1 MERCQPETARIDLL
15 SKLEKSDFWKD
26 VEIINRELA
35 AYSSEEPDNI
45 PPRYHP
51 DTLALR
57 LSSRHFD
64 PRYLDET
71 TTTTIACRLPNG
83 ESGTEQIT
91 GRLGLFT
98 YATITSEECV
108 GGVNITADQRVAA
121 LQIGETAVPLSPETL
136 LQLDIEKP
144 TPDED
149 PNDTFSY
156 IMNQVREINALRTKP
171 SYQAA
176 SPSEQAVLE
185 VNAVKDIN
193 QCLDAI
199 ANDNTVSIVTL
210 HPELKYDDDTARGS
224 IRAQNISVEIRD
236 NYPHFLIIDTD
247 SFVHAIPYGGVI
259 DIEITDEPVDIDIN
273 VIDFFNDETIRNRID
288 YIESTTYCSE
298 DDLAELI
305 KDLEKTIG
313 DNFCQDG
320 IFSGTGML
328 YRKESSGDIKGEDA
342 KFTLLSQGFDVLEI
356 DGERKLVIALKD
368 PNSPPDTS
376 LYIIPD
382 TIHLDRCIR
391 KNAPRAMELEPDYD
405 LIECLRSAA
414 SAAEKL
420 IKSDDFINADDIEEQ
435 RIMLEDQEAIKNVRS
450 DLHYSFEYLYQEYLI
465 HCTAR
470 EYWSIDVGTYE
481 SDSYSPEEIAKFDSV
496 KSESNKSPLEITGE
510 VVDFI
515 IPEFEAREKKI
526 TSIADLP
533 LSQGRPMLQIID
545 VSDSHRVY
553 FVPID
558 NLLSIM
564 PFTWSDETGD

>member
-1 MERCQPETARIDLL
+1 MERRQPEIARIDLL
-15 SKLEKSDFWKD
+15 SELEKSDFWKN

-35 AYSSEEPDNI
+35 AYSSEELDDI

-71 TTTTIACRLPNG
+71 TTATIACRLPNG

-98 YATITSEECV
+98 YTTITSEECT

-136 LQLDIEKP
+136 LQLDIENP

-156 IMNQVREINALRTKP
+156 IMNQVREIGALRTKP

-176 SPSEQAVLE
+176 SPSEQTTLE
-185 VNAVKDIN
+185 IKAVKDIN

-224 IRAQNISVEIRD
+224 IRAQNISVKIRD

-313 DNFCQDG
+313 DNFLQDG

-328 YRKESSGDIKGEDA
+328 YRKESSGDIEGEFAD
-342 KFTLLSQGFDVLEI
+342 FTLLSRGLDVLEI

-414 SAAEKL
+414 NAAEKL

-435 RIMLEDQEAIKNVRS
+435 QRMFDKEEAIDKAISKLVYTFDN
-450 DLHYSFEYLYQEYLI
+450 LYQGYQI
-465 HCTAR
+465 RCTAKKC
-470 EYWSIDVGTYE
+470 WTIPVDVYE
-481 SDSYSPEEIAKFDSV
+481 SYSPEDIASLPTAILEPGKEIF
-496 KSESNKSPLEITGE
+496 EINGD
-510 VVDFI
+510 VVEFFV
-515 IPEFEAREKKI
+515 PEMIDRKEKI
-526 TSIADLP
+526 TSAADFP
-533 LSQGRPMLQIID
+533 LSHGQPMLRITD
-545 VSDSHRVY
+545 ASSGEPTY
-553 FVPID
+553 YLVPID
-558 NLLSIM
+558 DFLSIA
-564 PFTWSDETGD
+564 PVV

>member
-1 MERCQPETARIDLL
+1 MERRQFRTARIDLL
-15 SKLEKSDFWKD
+15 SQLNNADFWKN

-35 AYSSEEPDNI
+35 AYSSEEPDDI
-45 PPRYHP
+45 PPEYHP

-64 PRYLDET
+64 PQYLDET
-71 TTTTIACRLPNG
+71 TTATIACRLPNG

-91 GRLGLFT
+91 GRLRLFT

-144 TPDED
+144 TPGED
-149 PNDTFSY
+149 PNSIFSY
-156 IMNQVREINALRTKP
+156 IMNQIREIDALLAKP
-171 SYQAA
+171 RYQAA
-176 SPSEQAVLE
+176 SPSEQSTLK
-185 VNAVKDIN
+185 VNAVEAVN
-193 QCLDAI
+193 QHLNVI
-199 ANDNTVSIVTL
+199 TNDNTVSIVTL
-210 HPELKYDDDTARGS
+210 HPELKYDDGTTRSS
-224 IRAQNISVEIRD
+224 IRARDISVTIRS
-236 NYPHFLIIDTD
+236 NYPHFQIIGTD
-247 SFVHAIPYGGVI
+247 NLVHSIPYNGVI

-273 VIDFFNDETIRNRID
+273 VIDIFNDEKIRRMID
-288 YIESTTYCSE
+288 YIEGTAYCSE

-305 KDLEKTIG
+305 KDLEETIG

-328 YRKESSGDIKGEDA
+328 YRKESSGDIEGELTD
-342 KFTLLSQGFDVLEI
+342 FTLLSRGLDVLEI
-356 DGERKLVIALKD
+356 DGERRLVIALKD

-382 TIHLDRCIR
+382 AIHLDRCIR

-435 RIMLEDQEAIKNVRS
+435 QRMFDEEEAIDKAMSKLVYTFDN
-450 DLHYSFEYLYQEYLI
+450 LCQGYQI
-465 HCTAR
+465 RCTAKKC
-470 EYWSIDVGTYE
+470 WAIPVDVYE
-481 SDSYSPEEIAKFDSV
+481 SYSPEDIASLPTATLESGKEMFEINGD
-496 KSESNKSPLEITGE
+496 
-510 VVDFI
+510 VVEFFV
-515 IPEFEAREKKI
+515 PEMIDRKEKI
-526 TSIADLP
+526 TSAADFP
-533 LSQGRPMLQIID
+533 LSHGQPMLRITD
-545 VSDSHRVY
+545 ASSGEPTY
-553 FVPID
+553 YLVPID
-558 NLLSIM
+558 DFLSIA
-564 PFTWSDETGD
+564 PVV

>member
-1 MERCQPETARIDLL
+1 MERRQFKTARIDLL
-15 SKLEKSDFWKD
+15 SQLNESNFWENIDK
-26 VEIINRELA
+26 INRELA
-35 AYSSEEPDNI
+35 AYSSEEPGNI
-45 PPRYHP
+45 PLKNHP

-71 TTTTIACRLPNG
+71 ATATIACRLPNG

-156 IMNQVREINALRTKP
+156 IMNQVREIGALRTKP

-176 SPSEQAVLE
+176 SPSEQTTLEIKAVE
-185 VNAVKDIN
+185 DIN
-193 QCLDAI
+193 QYLDAI

-236 NYPHFLIIDTD
+236 NYPHFQIIGTD
-247 SFVHAIPYGGVI
+247 NLVHSIPYDGVI
-259 DIEITDEPVDIDIN
+259 DIKITDEPVDIDIN
-273 VIDFFNDETIRNRID
+273 VIDIFNDETIRRMID
-288 YIESTTYCSE
+288 YIEGTAYCSE

-305 KDLEKTIG
+305 NNLEKTIG

-328 YRKESSGDIKGEDA
+328 YRKESSGDIEGELTD
-342 KFTLLSQGFDVLEI
+342 FTLLSRGLDVLEI
-356 DGERKLVIALKD
+356 DGERRLVIALKD

-382 TIHLDRCIR
+382 TTHLDQCVR
-391 KNAPRAMELEPDYD
+391 KNAPRVMELEPDYD

-414 SAAEKL
+414 NAAEKL

-435 RIMLEDQEAIKNVRS
+435 QRMFDEEEAIDKAMSKLVYTFDN
-450 DLHYSFEYLYQEYLI
+450 LYQGYQI
-465 HCTAR
+465 RCTAKKC
-470 EYWSIDVGTYE
+470 WAIPVDVYE
-481 SDSYSPEEIAKFDSV
+481 SYSPKDIANLPTAILEPGKEMFEINGD
-496 KSESNKSPLEITGE
+496 
-510 VVDFI
+510 VVEFFV
-515 IPEFEAREKKI
+515 PEMIDRKEKI
-526 TSIADLP
+526 TSAADFP
-533 LSQGRPMLQIID
+533 LSRGQPMLRITD
-545 VSDSHRVY
+545 ANSGEPTY
-553 FVPID
+553 YLVPID
-558 NLLSIM
+558 GFLSIA
-564 PFTWSDETGD
+564 PVV

>member
-1 MERCQPETARIDLL
+1 MERRQFRTARIDLL
-15 SKLEKSDFWKD
+15 SQLNESNFWENIDK
-26 VEIINRELA
+26 INRELA
-35 AYSSEEPDNI
+35 AYSSEEPGNI
-45 PPRYHP
+45 PPKNHP
-51 DTLALR
+51 DTLALE
-57 LSSRHFD
+57 LSACHSN
-64 PRYLDET
+64 PQYLGET
-71 TTTTIACRLPNG
+71 ATVTIAHESPND
-83 ESGTEQIT
+83 ELSIEQIT
-91 GRLGLFT
+91 GELGLFT

-108 GGVNITADQRVAA
+108 GGVNIATDQRVAA

-156 IMNQVREINALRTKP
+156 IMNQVREIGALRTKP

-176 SPSEQAVLE
+176 SPSEQTTLE
-185 VNAVKDIN
+185 IKAVKDIN

-259 DIEITDEPVDIDIN
+259 DIEITDELVDIDIN

-320 IFSGTGML
+320 IFSGAGML

-342 KFTLLSQGFDVLEI
+342 KFTLLSQGLDVLEI

-382 TIHLDRCIR
+382 TTHLSKCIR
-391 KNAPRAMELEPDYD
+391 KNAPRAMEFEPDCD

-420 IKSDDFINADDIEEQ
+420 IKSDDFINADDIEQQQ
-435 RIMLEDQEAIKNVRS
+435 RMLDEEEAIDTAISKLIYTFDNLCQGYQIRCTTKKCWAIPVDVYESYSLEDIASLPTATLEPGKEM
-450 DLHYSFEYLYQEYLI
+450 FEINGDAVEFFVP
-465 HCTAR
+465 
-470 EYWSIDVGTYE
+470 EMIDRKE
-481 SDSYSPEEIAKFDSV
+481 
-496 KSESNKSPLEITGE
+496 
-510 VVDFI
+510 
-515 IPEFEAREKKI
+515 KI
-526 TSIADLP
+526 TSAADFP
-533 LSQGRPMLQIID
+533 LSRGQPMLRITD
-545 VSDSHRVY
+545 ASSSEPTY
-553 FVPID
+553 YLVPID
-558 NLLSIM
+558 GFLSIA
-564 PFTWSDETGD
+564 PVV

>member
-1 MERCQPETARIDLL
+1 MERRQFKTARIDLL
-15 SKLEKSDFWKD
+15 SQLNESNFWENIDK
-26 VEIINRELA
+26 INRELA

-45 PPRYHP
+45 PLKNHP
-51 DTLALR
+51 DTLALE
-57 LSSRHFD
+57 LSACRSN
-64 PRYLDET
+64 PQYLGET
-71 TTTTIACRLPNG
+71 ATVTIAHKSPNG
-83 ESGTEQIT
+83 ELSIEQIT
-91 GRLGLFT
+91 GELGLFT
-98 YATITSEECV
+98 YTTITSEECI
-108 GGVNITADQRVAA
+108 GGVNIATDQRVTA

-136 LQLDIEKP
+136 LQLDVEKPP

-156 IMNQVREINALRTKP
+156 IISRVREINTLLAKP

-176 SPSEQAVLE
+176 SPSEQTTLE
-185 VNAVKDIN
+185 IKAVKDIN

-224 IRAQNISVEIRD
+224 IRTQNISVEIRD

-320 IFSGTGML
+320 IFSGAGML
-328 YRKESSGDIKGEDA
+328 YRKESSGDIKGEFAD
-342 KFTLLSQGFDVLEI
+342 FTLLSRGFDVLEI
-356 DGERKLVIALKD
+356 DEERKLVITLKD

-382 TIHLDRCIR
+382 TTHLSKCIR
-391 KNAPRAMELEPDYD
+391 KNAPRAMEFEPDCD

-435 RIMLEDQEAIKNVRS
+435 QRMFDEEEAIDKAMSKLVYTFDN
-450 DLHYSFEYLYQEYLI
+450 LYQGYQI
-465 HCTAR
+465 RCTAKKC
-470 EYWSIDVGTYE
+470 WAIPVDVYE
-481 SDSYSPEEIAKFDSV
+481 SYSPKDIANLPTATLEPGKEIF
-496 KSESNKSPLEITGE
+496 EINGDAVE
-510 VVDFI
+510 FFV
-515 IPEFEAREKKI
+515 PEMIDQKEKI
-526 TSIADLP
+526 TSAADFP
-533 LSQGRPMLQIID
+533 LSHGQPMLRITD
-545 VSDSHRVY
+545 ASSGEPTY
-553 FVPID
+553 YLVPID
-558 NLLSIM
+558 GFLSIA
-564 PFTWSDETGD
+564 PVA

>member
-1 MERCQPETARIDLL
+1 MERRQPETARTDLL
-15 SKLEKSDFWKD
+15 SELEKSDFWKN

-35 AYSSEEPDNI
+35 AYSSEEPGDI
-45 PPRYHP
+45 PPKNHP

-71 TTTTIACRLPNG
+71 TTATIACRLPNG

-121 LQIGETAVPLSPETL
+121 LQIDETTVPLSPETL

-144 TPDED
+144 TPDEG

-156 IMNQVREINALRTKP
+156 IISRVREIDALLAKP
-171 SYQAA
+171 SYRAA
-176 SPSEQAVLE
+176 SPSEQSILK
-185 VNAVKDIN
+185 VNAVEDIN
-193 QCLDAI
+193 QYLGTI

-210 HPELKYDDDTARGS
+210 HPELKYDDDTTRGS
-224 IRAQNISVEIRD
+224 IRARNISVTIRD
-236 NYPHFLIIDTD
+236 NHPHFQIIGTD
-247 SFVHAIPYGGVI
+247 SLVHSIPYDGVI

-328 YRKESSGDIKGEDA
+328 YRKESSGDIEGELTD
-342 KFTLLSQGFDVLEI
+342 FTLLSRGLDVLEI
-356 DGERKLVIALKD
+356 DGERRLVIALKD

-382 TIHLDRCIR
+382 AIHLDRCIR

-420 IKSDDFINADDIEEQ
+420 IKSDDFINADDIEQQ
-435 RIMLEDQEAIKNVRS
+435 RIMLEDQETIKNVLS
-450 DLHYSFEYLYQEYLI
+450 DLRYSFEYLCQEYLI

-470 EYWSIDVGTYE
+470 EYWSIDIDTYE
-481 SDSYSPEEIAKFDSV
+481 SDSYSPEEIAKSDSV
-496 KSESNKSPLEITGE
+496 KSEPDKSPLEITGE
-510 VVDFI
+510 VIDFI
-515 IPEFEAREKKI
+515 IPEFEARKKKI

-545 VSDSHRVY
+545 VSNSQRVY

-564 PFTWSDETGD
+564 PFTWTDETGG

>member
-1 MERCQPETARIDLL
+1 MERRQFRTARIDLL
-15 SKLEKSDFWKD
+15 SQLNNADFWKN

-35 AYSSEEPDNI
+35 AYSSEKPDDI

-51 DTLALR
+51 DALALE
-57 LSSRHFD
+57 LSKSHFS
-64 PRYLDET
+64 PRYLDEIAT
-71 TTTTIACRLPNG
+71 ATIACRLPNG

-98 YATITSEECV
+98 YATITSEECT
-108 GGVNITADQRVAA
+108 GGVNIATDQRVAA

-136 LQLDIEKP
+136 LQLDIENP
-144 TPDED
+144 TPDEG
-149 PNDTFSY
+149 PNNTYSY
-156 IMNQVREINALRTKP
+156 IISRVREINALLAKP

-176 SPSEQAVLE
+176 SPSEQATLE
-185 VNAVKDIN
+185 ANAVEDIN
-193 QCLDAI
+193 QYLDDI

-210 HPELKYDDDTARGS
+210 HPELKYDDGTTRGS
-224 IRAQNISVEIRD
+224 IRSRDISVTMRG
-236 NYPHFLIIDTD
+236 NYPHFQIIDTD

-320 IFSGTGML
+320 IFSGAGML

-342 KFTLLSQGFDVLEI
+342 KFTLLSRGLDVLEI
-356 DGERKLVIALKD
+356 DGERKLVIALEDSNNPAGD
-368 PNSPPDTS
+368 P

-382 TIHLDRCIR
+382 TTHLSKCIR
-391 KNAPRAMELEPDYD
+391 KNAPRAMEFEPDCD
-405 LIECLRSAA
+405 LLECLRNAA
-414 SAAEKL
+414 SAVTRL
-420 IKSDDFINADDIEEQ
+420 VKSNSFLEADDIEQQ
-435 RIMLEDQEAIKNVRS
+435 RAMLEEQEAIKNILS
-450 DLHYSFEYLYQEYLI
+450 YLHYIFEYLFREYQI

-470 EYWSIDVGTYE
+470 EYWSIDIDTYE
-481 SDSYSPEEIAKFDSV
+481 SDSYSPEEIAKSGSV
-496 KSESNKSPLEITGE
+496 KSELDKSPLEITGE

-533 LSQGRPMLQIID
+533 LSQGKPMLQIID
-545 VSDSHRVY
+545 VSDSQRVY
-553 FVPID
+553 FVPIAD
-558 NLLSIM
+558 LFSVK
-564 PFTWSDETGD
+564 PFM

>member
-1 MERCQPETARIDLL
+1 MERRQFKTARIDLL
-15 SKLEKSDFWKD
+15 SQLNESNFWENIDK
-26 VEIINRELA
+26 INRELA

-45 PPRYHP
+45 PPKYHP

-71 TTTTIACRLPNG
+71 TTATIACRLPNG

-98 YATITSEECV
+98 YTTITSEECT

-121 LQIGETAVPLSPETL
+121 LQIGETAIPLSPETL
-136 LQLDIEKP
+136 LQLNIEKP

-156 IMNQVREINALRTKP
+156 IISRVREINALLAKP
-171 SYQAA
+171 SYRTA
-176 SPSEQAVLE
+176 SPSEQTTLEIKAVE
-185 VNAVKDIN
+185 DIN

-320 IFSGTGML
+320 IFSGAGML

-356 DGERKLVIALKD
+356 DGERKLVIALEDSNNPAGD
-368 PNSPPDTS
+368 P

-382 TIHLDRCIR
+382 TTHLSQCIR
-391 KNAPRAMELEPDYD
+391 KNAPRAMEFEPDCD

-420 IKSDDFINADDIEEQ
+420 IKSDDFINADDIEQQQ
-435 RIMLEDQEAIKNVRS
+435 RMFDEEEAIDKAMSKLVYTFDN
-450 DLHYSFEYLYQEYLI
+450 LYQGYQI
-465 HCTAR
+465 RCTTKKCWA
-470 EYWSIDVGTYE
+470 IPVDVYE
-481 SDSYSPEEIAKFDSV
+481 SYSPKDIANLPTATLEPGKEIF
-496 KSESNKSPLEITGE
+496 EINGDAVE
-510 VVDFI
+510 FFV
-515 IPEFEAREKKI
+515 PEMIDQKEKI
-526 TSIADLP
+526 TSAADFP
-533 LSQGRPMLQIID
+533 LSHGQPMLRITD
-545 VSDSHRVY
+545 ASSGEPTY
-553 FVPID
+553 YLVPID
-558 NLLSIM
+558 GFLSIA
-564 PFTWSDETGD
+564 PVATAG

>member
-15 SKLEKSDFWKD
+15 SELEKSDFWEN
-26 VEIINRELA
+26 VGIINRELA
-35 AYSSEEPDNI
+35 AYSSEELDNI
-45 PPRYHP
+45 PPKNHP

-64 PRYLDET
+64 PQYLDET
-71 TTTTIACRLPNG
+71 TTATIACRLPNG

-98 YATITSEECV
+98 YTTITSEECV

-149 PNDTFSY
+149 LNDTFSY
-156 IMNQVREINALRTKP
+156 IMNQVREIGALRTKP

-176 SPSEQAVLE
+176 SPSEQTTLE
-185 VNAVKDIN
+185 IKAVKDIN

-224 IRAQNISVEIRD
+224 IRAQNISVTIRS
-236 NYPHFLIIDTD
+236 NYPHFQIISTD
-247 SFVHAIPYGGVI
+247 NLVHSIPYGGVI

-298 DDLAELI
+298 EDLAELI

-328 YRKESSGDIKGEDA
+328 YRKESSGDIEGELTD
-342 KFTLLSQGFDVLEI
+342 FTLLSRGLDVLEI
-356 DGERKLVIALKD
+356 DGERRLVIALKD

-382 TIHLDRCIR
+382 AIHLDRCIR
-391 KNAPRAMELEPDYD
+391 KNAPRAMELEPDCD

-435 RIMLEDQEAIKNVRS
+435 QRMFDEEEAIDKAISKLVYTFDN
-450 DLHYSFEYLYQEYLI
+450 LCQGYQI
-465 HCTAR
+465 RCTTKKCWA
-470 EYWSIDVGTYE
+470 IPVDVYE
-481 SDSYSPEEIAKFDSV
+481 SYSPKDIASLPTATLEPGKEMFEINGD
-496 KSESNKSPLEITGE
+496 
-510 VVDFI
+510 VVEFFV
-515 IPEFEAREKKI
+515 PEMIDRKEKI
-526 TSIADLP
+526 TSAADFP
-533 LSQGRPMLQIID
+533 LSHGQPMLRITD
-545 VSDSHRVY
+545 ASSGEPTY
-553 FVPID
+553 YLVPID
-558 NLLSIM
+558 DFLSIA
-564 PFTWSDETGD
+564 PVV

>member
-1 MERCQPETARIDLL
+1 MERRQFKTARIDLL
-15 SKLEKSDFWKD
+15 SQLNESNFWENIDK
-26 VEIINRELA
+26 INRELA
-35 AYSSEEPDNI
+35 AYSSEEPDDI
-45 PPRYHP
+45 PPEYHP

-71 TTTTIACRLPNG
+71 TTATIACRLPNG

-98 YATITSEECV
+98 YTTITSEECT

-156 IMNQVREINALRTKP
+156 IMNQVREIGALRTKP

-176 SPSEQAVLE
+176 SPSEQTTLEIKAVE
-185 VNAVKDIN
+185 DIN

-199 ANDNTVSIVTL
+199 ANDNTVSIVML

-259 DIEITDEPVDIDIN
+259 DIEITDKPVDIDIN

-305 KDLEKTIG
+305 KDLEETIG

-342 KFTLLSQGFDVLEI
+342 KFTLLSRGLDVLEI
-356 DGERKLVIALKD
+356 DGERKLVIALEDSNNPAGD
-368 PNSPPDTS
+368 P

-382 TIHLDRCIR
+382 TTHLSKCIR

-414 SAAEKL
+414 NAAEKL

-435 RIMLEDQEAIKNVRS
+435 QRMFDEEEAIDKAISKLVYTFDN
-450 DLHYSFEYLYQEYLI
+450 LCQGYQI
-465 HCTAR
+465 RCTAKKC
-470 EYWSIDVGTYE
+470 WAIPVDVYE
-481 SDSYSPEEIAKFDSV
+481 SYSPEDIASLPTAILEPGKEIF
-496 KSESNKSPLEITGE
+496 EINGD
-510 VVDFI
+510 VVEFFVPEMIDRKEKIISAADF
-515 IPEFEAREKKI
+515 
-526 TSIADLP
+526 P
-533 LSQGRPMLQIID
+533 LSHGQPMLRITD
-545 VSDSHRVY
+545 ASSGEPTY
-553 FVPID
+553 YLVPID
-558 NLLSIM
+558 GFLSIA
-564 PFTWSDETGD
+564 PVV

>member
-1 MERCQPETARIDLL
+1 MERRQPEIARIDLL
-15 SKLEKSDFWKD
+15 SELEKSDFWKN

-35 AYSSEEPDNI
+35 AYSSEEPNDI

-71 TTTTIACRLPNG
+71 TTATIACRLPNG

-98 YATITSEECV
+98 YTTITSEECT
-108 GGVNITADQRVAA
+108 GGVNIATDQRVAA

-156 IMNQVREINALRTKP
+156 IMNQVREIDALRTKP

-176 SPSEQAVLE
+176 SPSEQTTLE
-185 VNAVKDIN
+185 IKAVKDIN

-210 HPELKYDDDTARGS
+210 HPELKYDDDTTRGS
-224 IRAQNISVEIRD
+224 IRARNISVTIRD
-236 NYPHFLIIDTD
+236 NYPHFQIIGTD
-247 SFVHAIPYGGVI
+247 SLVHSIPYDGVI

-273 VIDFFNDETIRNRID
+273 VIDIFNDDTIRRMID
-288 YIESTTYCSE
+288 YIEGTAYCSE

-305 KDLEKTIG
+305 NNLEKTIG

-328 YRKESSGDIKGEDA
+328 YRKESSGDIEGELTD
-342 KFTLLSQGFDVLEI
+342 FTLLSRGLDVLEI
-356 DGERKLVIALKD
+356 DGERRLVIALKD

-382 TIHLDRCIR
+382 AIHLDRCIR

-420 IKSDDFINADDIEEQ
+420 IKSDDFINADNIEQQQ
-435 RIMLEDQEAIKNVRS
+435 RMFDEEEAIDKAMSKLVYTFDN
-450 DLHYSFEYLYQEYLI
+450 LYQGYQI
-465 HCTAR
+465 RCTAKKC
-470 EYWSIDVGTYE
+470 WAIPVDVYE
-481 SDSYSPEEIAKFDSV
+481 SYSPKDIANLPTAILEPGKEIF
-496 KSESNKSPLEITGE
+496 EINGDAVE
-510 VVDFI
+510 FFV
-515 IPEFEAREKKI
+515 PEMIDQKEKI
-526 TSIADLP
+526 TSAADFP
-533 LSQGRPMLQIID
+533 LSRGQPMLRITD
-545 VSDSHRVY
+545 ASSGEPTY
-553 FVPID
+553 YLVPVD
-558 NLLSIM
+558 GFLSIA
-564 PFTWSDETGD
+564 PVV

>member
-1 MERCQPETARIDLL
+1 MERRQPETARTDLL
-15 SKLEKSDFWKD
+15 SELEKSDFWKN

-35 AYSSEEPDNI
+35 AYSSEEPGNI
-45 PPRYHP
+45 PPKNHP
-51 DTLALR
+51 DTLALE
-57 LSSRHFD
+57 LSACYSNPQH
-64 PRYLDET
+64 LGET
-71 TTTTIACRLPNG
+71 ATATIAHESPNG
-83 ESGTEQIT
+83 KLSIEQIT
-91 GRLGLFT
+91 GELGLFT
-98 YATITSEECV
+98 CIDVTSTEEC
-108 GGVNITADQRVAA
+108 GGIEIMTKRRVAA

-136 LQLDIEKP
+136 LQLDIENP

-156 IMNQVREINALRTKP
+156 IIGRVREIDALLAKP

-176 SPSEQAVLE
+176 SPSEQATLE
-185 VNAVKDIN
+185 IKAVKDIN

-210 HPELKYDDDTARGS
+210 HPELKYDDGTTRGS

-305 KDLEKTIG
+305 NNLETIG

-328 YRKESSGDIKGEDA
+328 YRKESSGDIEGEFAD
-342 KFTLLSQGFDVLEI
+342 FTLLSRGLDVLEI
-356 DGERKLVIALKD
+356 DGERRLVIALKD

-382 TIHLDRCIR
+382 AIHLDRCIR

-405 LIECLRSAA
+405 LIKCLRSAA

-435 RIMLEDQEAIKNVRS
+435 QRMFDEEEAIDKAISKLVYTFDN
-450 DLHYSFEYLYQEYLI
+450 LYQGYQI
-465 HCTAR
+465 RCTAKKC
-470 EYWSIDVGTYE
+470 WTIPVDVYE
-481 SDSYSPEEIAKFDSV
+481 SYSPEDIASLPTATLEPGKEMFEINGD
-496 KSESNKSPLEITGE
+496 
-510 VVDFI
+510 VVEFFV
-515 IPEFEAREKKI
+515 PEMIDRKEKI
-526 TSIADLP
+526 TSAADFP
-533 LSQGRPMLQIID
+533 LSHGQPMLRITD
-545 VSDSHRVY
+545 ASSGEPTY
-553 FVPID
+553 YLVPID
-558 NLLSIM
+558 DFLSIA
-564 PFTWSDETGD
+564 PVV

>member
-1 MERCQPETARIDLL
+1 MERRQPETARIDLL
-15 SKLEKSDFWKD
+15 YKLKKSDFWKN

-35 AYSSEEPDNI
+35 AYSSEEPGDI
-45 PPRYHP
+45 PPKNHP
-51 DTLALR
+51 DTLALG
-57 LSSRHFD
+57 LSSRHFN
-64 PRYLDET
+64 PQYLGET
-71 TTTTIACRLPNG
+71 ATATIAHESPNG
-83 ESGTEQIT
+83 ELSIEQIT
-91 GRLGLFT
+91 GELGLFT
-98 YATITSEECV
+98 YTTITSEECT

-156 IMNQVREINALRTKP
+156 IMNQVREIGALRTKP

-176 SPSEQAVLE
+176 SPSEQTTLEIKAVE
-185 VNAVKDIN
+185 DIN

-320 IFSGTGML
+320 IFSGAGML

-342 KFTLLSQGFDVLEI
+342 KFTLLSRGLDVLEI
-356 DGERKLVIALKD
+356 DGERKLVIALEDSNNPAGD
-368 PNSPPDTS
+368 P

-382 TIHLDRCIR
+382 TTHLSKCIR
-391 KNAPRAMELEPDYD
+391 KNAPRAMEFEPDCD

-435 RIMLEDQEAIKNVRS
+435 QRMFDEEEAIDKAISKLIYTFDNLCQGYQIRCTTKKCWAIPVDVYESYSLEDIASLPTATLEPGKEM
-450 DLHYSFEYLYQEYLI
+450 FEINGDAVEFFVP
-465 HCTAR
+465 
-470 EYWSIDVGTYE
+470 EMIDRKE
-481 SDSYSPEEIAKFDSV
+481 
-496 KSESNKSPLEITGE
+496 
-510 VVDFI
+510 
-515 IPEFEAREKKI
+515 KI
-526 TSIADLP
+526 TSLADFP
-533 LSQGRPMLQIID
+533 LSHGQPMLRITD
-545 VSDSHRVY
+545 ASSGEPTY
-553 FVPID
+553 YLVPID
-558 NLLSIM
+558 DFLSIA
-564 PFTWSDETGD
+564 PVV

>member
-1 MERCQPETARIDLL
+1 MERRQFKTARIDLL
-15 SKLEKSDFWKD
+15 SQLNESNFWENIDK
-26 VEIINRELA
+26 INRELA
-35 AYSSEEPDNI
+35 AYSSEEPGDI
-45 PPRYHP
+45 PPKYHP

-57 LSSRHFD
+57 LLSRHFD

-71 TTTTIACRLPNG
+71 TTATIACRLPNG

-98 YATITSEECV
+98 YTTITSEECT

-121 LQIGETAVPLSPETL
+121 LQIGETAIPLSPETL

-156 IMNQVREINALRTKP
+156 IMNQVREIGALRTKP

-176 SPSEQAVLE
+176 SPSEQTTLE
-185 VNAVKDIN
+185 IKAVKDIN

-305 KDLEKTIG
+305 NNLETIG

-328 YRKESSGDIKGEDA
+328 YRKESSGDIEGEFAD
-342 KFTLLSQGFDVLEI
+342 FTLLSRGLDVLEI
-356 DGERKLVIALKD
+356 DGERRLVIALKD

-382 TIHLDRCIR
+382 AIHLDRCIR

-405 LIECLRSAA
+405 LIKCLRSAA

-435 RIMLEDQEAIKNVRS
+435 QRMFDEEEAIDKAISKLVYTFDN
-450 DLHYSFEYLYQEYLI
+450 LYQGYQI
-465 HCTAR
+465 RCTAKKC
-470 EYWSIDVGTYE
+470 WTIPVDVYE
-481 SDSYSPEEIAKFDSV
+481 SYSPEDIASLPTAILEPGKEIF
-496 KSESNKSPLEITGE
+496 EINGD
-510 VVDFI
+510 VVEFFV
-515 IPEFEAREKKI
+515 PEMIDRKEKI
-526 TSIADLP
+526 TSAADFP
-533 LSQGRPMLQIID
+533 LSHGQPMLRITD
-545 VSDSHRVY
+545 ASSGEPTY
-553 FVPID
+553 YLVPID
-558 NLLSIM
+558 DFLSIA
-564 PFTWSDETGD
+564 PVV

>member
-1 MERCQPETARIDLL
+1 MERRQFRTARIDLL
-15 SKLEKSDFWKD
+15 SQLNNADFWKN

-35 AYSSEEPDNI
+35 AYSSEEPDDI
-45 PPRYHP
+45 PPEYHP

-64 PRYLDET
+64 PQYLDET
-71 TTTTIACRLPNG
+71 TTATIACRLPNG

-144 TPDED
+144 TPGED
-149 PNDTFSY
+149 PNSIFSY
-156 IMNQVREINALRTKP
+156 IMNQIREIDALLAKP
-171 SYQAA
+171 RYQAA
-176 SPSEQAVLE
+176 SPSEQSTLK
-185 VNAVKDIN
+185 VNAVEAVN
-193 QCLDAI
+193 QHLNVI
-199 ANDNTVSIVTL
+199 TNDNTVSIVTL
-210 HPELKYDDDTARGS
+210 HPELKYDDGTTRSS
-224 IRAQNISVEIRD
+224 IRARDISVTIRS
-236 NYPHFLIIDTD
+236 NYPHFQIIGTD
-247 SFVHAIPYGGVI
+247 NLVHSIPYNGVI

-273 VIDFFNDETIRNRID
+273 VIDIFNDEKIRRMID
-288 YIESTTYCSE
+288 YIEGTAYCSE

-305 KDLEKTIG
+305 KDLEETIG

-328 YRKESSGDIKGEDA
+328 YRKESSGDIEGELTD
-342 KFTLLSQGFDVLEI
+342 FTLLSRGLDVLEI
-356 DGERKLVIALKD
+356 DGERRLVIALKD

-382 TIHLDRCIR
+382 AIHLDRCIR

-435 RIMLEDQEAIKNVRS
+435 QRMFDEEEAIDKAMSKLVYTFDN
-450 DLHYSFEYLYQEYLI
+450 LCQGYQI
-465 HCTAR
+465 RCTAKKC
-470 EYWSIDVGTYE
+470 WAIPVDVYE
-481 SDSYSPEEIAKFDSV
+481 SYSPEDIASLPTATLESGKEMFEINGD
-496 KSESNKSPLEITGE
+496 
-510 VVDFI
+510 VVEFFV
-515 IPEFEAREKKI
+515 PEMIDRKEKI
-526 TSIADLP
+526 TSAADFP
-533 LSQGRPMLQIID
+533 LSHGQPMLRITD
-545 VSDSHRVY
+545 ASSGEPTY
-553 FVPID
+553 YLVPID
-558 NLLSIM
+558 DFLSIA
-564 PFTWSDETGD
+564 PVV

>member
-1 MERCQPETARIDLL
+1 MERRQFKTARIDLL
-15 SKLEKSDFWKD
+15 SQLNESNFWENIDK
-26 VEIINRELA
+26 INRELA

-45 PPRYHP
+45 PPKYHP

-71 TTTTIACRLPNG
+71 TTATIACRLPNG

-121 LQIGETAVPLSPETL
+121 VQIGETAVPLSPETL

-156 IMNQVREINALRTKP
+156 IMNQVREIGALRTKP

-176 SPSEQAVLE
+176 SPSEQATPE
-185 VNAVKDIN
+185 ANAVKDIN
-193 QCLDAI
+193 QYLDDI
-199 ANDNTVSIVTL
+199 ANDNTVSIVKL
-210 HPELKYDDDTARGS
+210 HPELKYDDGTTRGS
-224 IRAQNISVEIRD
+224 IHARNISVKIRD
-236 NYPHFLIIDTD
+236 NYPHFQIIGTD
-247 SFVHAIPYGGVI
+247 NLVHTIPYNGVI
-259 DIEITDEPVDIDIN
+259 DIEVTDEPVDIDIN
-273 VIDFFNDETIRNRID
+273 VIDIFNDETIRRMVD
-288 YIESTTYCSE
+288 YTEGTAYCSE

-305 KDLEKTIG
+305 NNLEETIG

-320 IFSGTGML
+320 IFSGTGKL
-328 YRKESSGDIKGEDA
+328 YRKESSGDIEGEFAD
-342 KFTLLSQGFDVLEI
+342 FTLLSRGLDVLEI

-382 TIHLDRCIR
+382 TTRLSQCIR

-420 IKSDDFINADDIEEQ
+420 IRSDDFINADDIEEQ
-435 RIMLEDQEAIKNVRS
+435 QRMFDEGEAIDTAISKLIYTFDN
-450 DLHYSFEYLYQEYLI
+450 LYQGYQI
-465 HCTAR
+465 RCTAKKC
-470 EYWSIDVGTYE
+470 WAIPVDVYE
-481 SDSYSPEEIAKFDSV
+481 SYSPEDIANLPTATLEPGKEIF
-496 KSESNKSPLEITGE
+496 EINGDAVE
-510 VVDFI
+510 FFV
-515 IPEFEAREKKI
+515 PEMIDQKEKI
-526 TSIADLP
+526 TSAADFP
-533 LSQGRPMLQIID
+533 LSHGQPMLRITD
-545 VSDSHRVY
+545 ASSGEPTY
-553 FVPID
+553 YLVPID
-558 NLLSIM
+558 GFLSIA
-564 PFTWSDETGD
+564 PVV

>member
-1 MERCQPETARIDLL
+1 MERRQPETARTDLL
-15 SKLEKSDFWKD
+15 SELEKSDFWKN

-35 AYSSEEPDNI
+35 AYSSEEPNDI

-71 TTTTIACRLPNG
+71 TTATIACRLPNG

-98 YATITSEECV
+98 YTTITSEECT

-121 LQIGETAVPLSPETL
+121 LQIDETAVPLSPETL

-144 TPDED
+144 TPDEG

-156 IMNQVREINALRTKP
+156 IISRVREIDALLAKP
-171 SYQAA
+171 SYRAA
-176 SPSEQAVLE
+176 SPSEQSILK
-185 VNAVKDIN
+185 VNAVEDIN
-193 QCLDAI
+193 QYLGTI

-210 HPELKYDDDTARGS
+210 HPELKYDYGTTRSS
-224 IRAQNISVEIRD
+224 IRARDISVTIRS
-236 NYPHFLIIDTD
+236 NYPHFQIISTD
-247 SFVHAIPYGGVI
+247 NLVHSIPYGGVI

-298 DDLAELI
+298 EDLAELI

-328 YRKESSGDIKGEDA
+328 YRKESSGDIEGELTD
-342 KFTLLSQGFDVLEI
+342 FTLLSRGLDVLEI
-356 DGERKLVIALKD
+356 DGERRLVIALKD

-382 TIHLDRCIR
+382 AIHLDRCIR
-391 KNAPRAMELEPDYD
+391 KNAPRAMELEPDCD

-435 RIMLEDQEAIKNVRS
+435 QRMFDEEEAIDKAISKLVYTFDN
-450 DLHYSFEYLYQEYLI
+450 LCQGYQI
-465 HCTAR
+465 RCTAKKC
-470 EYWSIDVGTYE
+470 WAIPVDVYE
-481 SDSYSPEEIAKFDSV
+481 SYSPEDIASLPTATLEPGKEMFEINGD
-496 KSESNKSPLEITGE
+496 
-510 VVDFI
+510 VVEFFV
-515 IPEFEAREKKI
+515 PEMIDRKEKI
-526 TSIADLP
+526 TSAADFP
-533 LSQGRPMLQIID
+533 LSHGQPMLRITD
-545 VSDSHRVY
+545 ASSGEPTY
-553 FVPID
+553 YLVPID
-558 NLLSIM
+558 DFLSIA
-564 PFTWSDETGD
+564 PVV

>member
-1 MERCQPETARIDLL
+1 MERRQFKTARIDLL
-15 SKLEKSDFWKD
+15 SQLNESNFWENIDK
-26 VEIINRELA
+26 INRELA

-71 TTTTIACRLPNG
+71 TTATIACRLPNG

-98 YATITSEECV
+98 YTTITSEECT
-108 GGVNITADQRVAA
+108 GGVNIATNQRVAA

-156 IMNQVREINALRTKP
+156 IMNQVREIGALRTKP

-176 SPSEQAVLE
+176 SPSEQTTLE
-185 VNAVKDIN
+185 IKAVKDIN

-247 SFVHAIPYGGVI
+247 SFVHAIPYGSVI

-273 VIDFFNDETIRNRID
+273 VIDIFNDEKIRRMID
-288 YIESTTYCSE
+288 DIESTAYCSE

-305 KDLEKTIG
+305 NNLEETIG

-328 YRKESSGDIKGEDA
+328 YRKESSGDIEVESAD
-342 KFTLLSQGFDVLEI
+342 FTLLSRGLDVLEI

-382 TIHLDRCIR
+382 TTHLSQCIR
-391 KNAPRAMELEPDYD
+391 KNAPRAMELEPDCD
-405 LIECLRSAA
+405 LIECLHNAA

-420 IKSDDFINADDIEEQ
+420 IRSDDFINADDIEEQ
-435 RIMLEDQEAIKNVRS
+435 QRMFDEEEAIDKAISKLVYTFDN
-450 DLHYSFEYLYQEYLI
+450 LCQGYQI
-465 HCTAR
+465 RCTAKKC
-470 EYWSIDVGTYE
+470 WAIPVDVYE
-481 SDSYSPEEIAKFDSV
+481 SYSPEDIASLPTAILELGKEMFEINGD
-496 KSESNKSPLEITGE
+496 
-510 VVDFI
+510 VVEFFV
-515 IPEFEAREKKI
+515 PEMIDRKEKI
-526 TSIADLP
+526 TSAADFP
-533 LSQGRPMLQIID
+533 LSHGQPMLRITD
-545 VSDSHRVY
+545 ASSGEPTY
-553 FVPID
+553 YLVPID
-558 NLLSIM
+558 DFLSIA
-564 PFTWSDETGD
+564 PVV

>member
-15 SKLEKSDFWKD
+15 SKLEKSDFWKN

-35 AYSSEEPDNI
+35 AYSSEEPGDI
-45 PPRYHP
+45 PLKNHP
-51 DTLALR
+51 DTLALE
-57 LSSRHFD
+57 LSA
-64 PRYLDET
+64 RYSNPQYLGET
-71 TTTTIACRLPNG
+71 AAATIAHESPNG
-83 ESGTEQIT
+83 ELSIEQIT
-91 GRLGLFT
+91 GELGLFT
-98 YATITSEECV
+98 YTTITSEECT

-156 IMNQVREINALRTKP
+156 IMNQVREIGALRTKP

-176 SPSEQAVLE
+176 SPSEQTTLE
-185 VNAVKDIN
+185 IKAVKDIN

-305 KDLEKTIG
+305 KDLEETIG

-320 IFSGTGML
+320 IFSGAGML
-328 YRKESSGDIKGEDA
+328 YRKESSGDIEGEFAD
-342 KFTLLSQGFDVLEI
+342 FTLLSQGFDVLEI

-368 PNSPPDTS
+368 PNSPAGDP

-382 TIHLDRCIR
+382 TTHLNQCRSQ
-391 KNAPRAMELEPDYD
+391 KRA
-405 LIECLRSAA
+405 
-414 SAAEKL
+414 
-420 IKSDDFINADDIEEQ
+420 
-435 RIMLEDQEAIKNVRS
+435 
-450 DLHYSFEYLYQEYLI
+450 
-465 HCTAR
+465 AR
-470 EYWSIDVGTYE
+470 HGV
-481 SDSYSPEEIAKFDSV
+481 
-496 KSESNKSPLEITGE
+496 
-510 VVDFI
+510 
-515 IPEFEAREKKI
+515 
-526 TSIADLP
+526 
-533 LSQGRPMLQIID
+533 
-545 VSDSHRVY
+545 
-553 FVPID
+553 
-558 NLLSIM
+558 
-564 PFTWSDETGD
+564 

>member
-1 MERCQPETARIDLL
+1 MERRQPETARIDLL
-15 SKLEKSDFWKD
+15 SKLKKSDFWKN

-35 AYSSEEPDNI
+35 AYSSEEPDDI

-71 TTTTIACRLPNG
+71 TTATIACRLPNG

-156 IMNQVREINALRTKP
+156 IMNQIREINTLLAKP
-171 SYQAA
+171 RYQAV
-176 SPSEQAVLE
+176 SPSEQTTLEIKAVE
-185 VNAVKDIN
+185 DIN

-247 SFVHAIPYGGVI
+247 SFVHAIPYDGVI

-273 VIDFFNDETIRNRID
+273 VIDVFNDETIRGMID
-288 YIESTTYCSE
+288 YIESTAYCSE

-305 KDLEKTIG
+305 NNLEETIG
-313 DNFCQDG
+313 DNF
-320 IFSGTGML
+320 
-328 YRKESSGDIKGEDA
+328 
-342 KFTLLSQGFDVLEI
+342 
-356 DGERKLVIALKD
+356 
-368 PNSPPDTS
+368 
-376 LYIIPD
+376 
-382 TIHLDRCIR
+382 
-391 KNAPRAMELEPDYD
+391 
-405 LIECLRSAA
+405 
-414 SAAEKL
+414 
-420 IKSDDFINADDIEEQ
+420 
-435 RIMLEDQEAIKNVRS
+435 
-450 DLHYSFEYLYQEYLI
+450 
-465 HCTAR
+465 
-470 EYWSIDVGTYE
+470 
-481 SDSYSPEEIAKFDSV
+481 
-496 KSESNKSPLEITGE
+496 
-510 VVDFI
+510 
-515 IPEFEAREKKI
+515 
-526 TSIADLP
+526 
-533 LSQGRPMLQIID
+533 
-545 VSDSHRVY
+545 
-553 FVPID
+553 
-558 NLLSIM
+558 
-564 PFTWSDETGD
+564 

>member
-1 MERCQPETARIDLL
+1 ML
-15 SKLEKSDFWKD
+15 SQLDEADFWGNIDK
-26 VEIINRELA
+26 INQELA
-35 AYSSEEPDNI
+35 AYSSEDPKDI
-45 PPRYHP
+45 PEERHP
-51 DTLALR
+51 KTLALEL
-57 LSSRHFD
+57 LSRYYK
-64 PRYLDET
+64 PQYLDET
-71 TTTTIACRLPNG
+71 ATATIAHKSPNG
-83 ESGTEQIT
+83 ELSTEQIT
-91 GRLGLFT
+91 GQLGLFT
-98 YATITSEECV
+98 YADVTSTEEC
-108 GGVNITADQRVAA
+108 GGVEIMTDQRVAA

-156 IMNQVREINALRTKP
+156 IMNQVREIGALRTKP

-176 SPSEQAVLE
+176 SPSEQTTLE
-185 VNAVKDIN
+185 IKAVKDIN

-224 IRAQNISVEIRD
+224 IRAQNISVKIRD

-320 IFSGTGML
+320 IFSGAGML

-342 KFTLLSQGFDVLEI
+342 KFTLLSRGLDVLEI
-356 DGERKLVIALKD
+356 DGERKLVIALEDSNNPAGD
-368 PNSPPDTS
+368 P

-382 TIHLDRCIR
+382 TTHLSKCIR
-391 KNAPRAMELEPDYD
+391 KNAPRAMEFEPDCD

-420 IKSDDFINADDIEEQ
+420 IKSDDFINADDIEQQQ
-435 RIMLEDQEAIKNVRS
+435 RMFDEKEAIDKAMSKLVYTFDN
-450 DLHYSFEYLYQEYLI
+450 LYQGYQI
-465 HCTAR
+465 RCTAKKC
-470 EYWSIDVGTYE
+470 WAIPVDVYE
-481 SDSYSPEEIAKFDSV
+481 SYSPEDIASLPAAILEPGKEMFEINGD
-496 KSESNKSPLEITGE
+496 
-510 VVDFI
+510 VVEFFV
-515 IPEFEAREKKI
+515 PEMIDRKEKI
-526 TSIADLP
+526 TSAADFP
-533 LSQGRPMLQIID
+533 LSHGQPMLRITD
-545 VSDSHRVY
+545 ASSGEPTY
-553 FVPID
+553 YLVPID
-558 NLLSIM
+558 DFLSIA
-564 PFTWSDETGD
+564 PVV